1 MPYDTAATPK
11 TDFFQLF
18 LIVFTNVVI
27 RAIVSYV
34 YTDILRLCV
43 HVLLTFIL
51 VFHSN
56 VSNARTHERMHSC
69 VSVVELSHL
78 FSFRIF
84 IYNQK
89 FRYDIEEF
97 KNYARF

>member
-34 YTDILRLCV
+34 YTDVLRLCS
-43 HVLLTFIL
+43 HVLLTFIQT
-51 VFHSN
+51 H
-56 VSNARTHERMHSC
+56 ARTNAC
-69 VSVVELSHL
+69 IAVCSVIALSH
-78 FSFRIF
+78 FVFV
-84 IYNQK
+84 
-89 FRYDIEEF
+89 
-97 KNYARF
+97 